1 MQIKYIKIMYCCHF
15 TDVKVIVHHT
25 DDPACVVCRQQATT
39 CPYVSNV
46 ILFVSNEL
54 WRAVNLLRCIMS
66 TDHVCV
72 CSLQLIIE
80 SSLIVIVSS
89 SRPSAPRVNWGPKL
103 NARGVGRIT
112 IRSVL
117 MHARYRM
124 IAPHKFSWF

>member
-103 NARGVGRIT
+103 KRTWCWKDYYT
-112 IRSVL
+112 IGT
-117 MHARYRM
+117 HAR
-124 IAPHKFSWF
+124 PVSHDCTTQV